1 MLFHRIKD
9 LCEDHGLSI
18 NALEKAAGLTRG
30 SFSKWETSVPSVDKV
45 AAVARVLGVT
55 VDELL
60 REPEPTPEE
69 QAKRDLAERLGCPV
83 EALEKLDPS
92 DLETLLRAKPR
103 TEAV

>member
-1 MLFHRIKD
+1 MLKTRIKELGLKKGLLLKDIEQQAD
-9 LCEDHGLSI
+9 LAPGTI
-18 NALEKAAGLTRG
+18 K
-30 SFSKWETSVPSVDKV
+30 KWDKHSPTIRKL
-45 AAVARVLGVT
+45 APVARVLGVT

-92 DLETLLRAKPR
+92 DLDTLLRAKPR

>member
-1 MLFHRIKD
+1 MYDRIKA
-9 LCEDHGLSI
+9 LCAERGI
-18 NALEKAAGLTRG
+18 TLEEVSRRAGLGKKSLNNWTEH
-30 SFSKWETSVPSVDKV
+30 SPSVDKV

-92 DLETLLRAKPR
+92 DLDTLLRAKPR

>member
-1 MLFHRIKD
+1 LVDNIVSLAKQQ
-9 LCEDHGLSI
+9 GLSI
-18 NALEKAAGLTRG
+18 NELEKKAGVTNIHR
-30 SFSKWETSVPSVDKV
+30 WDDNRPSIDKV
-45 AAVARVLGVT
+45 VAVARVLGVT

-60 REPEPTPEE
+60 REPELTPEE

-92 DLETLLRAKPR
+92 DLDTLLRAKPR

>member
-1 MLFHRIKD
+1 MVDNIVSLAKQQ
-9 LCEDHGLSI
+9 GLSI
-18 NALEKAAGLTRG
+18 NELEKKAGVTNIHR
-30 SFSKWETSVPSVDKV
+30 WDDNRPSIDKV
-45 AAVARVLGVT
+45 VAVARVLGVT

-60 REPEPTPEE
+60 REPELTPEE

-92 DLETLLRAKPR
+92 DLDTLLRAKPR